1 MTRSYKKNSNSIIH
15 GNLLYYSKKGKRT
28 RKDKRTCIFYNSK
41 NQKCKNEKCHISYCV
56 TAKNC
61 TQYKRK
67 KKRKAS
73 IKASYENIRY
83 QDQYL
88 DYPSQSGIHESIPL
102 QNVILSKN
110 IGTSCHT
117 EFLKNKD
124 NKRRDKR
131 KCIYNEKINKICNL
145 LKARCPGSSH
155 CKSYHEKEENNHI

>member
-41 NQKCKNEKCHISYCV
+41 NQKCKNEKCHINYCV
-56 TAKNC
+56 TAKDC

-73 IKASYENIRY
+73 IKASCENIRY
-83 QDQYL
+83 HDQYL
-88 DYPSQSGIHESIPL
+88 DYPRKSGIHESMPF
-102 QNVILSKN
+102 
-110 IGTSCHT
+110 HT
-117 EFLKNKD
+117 QFLKNKD

-131 KCIYNEKINKICNL
+131 KCIYYEKINKICNL

-155 CKSYHEKEENNHI
+155 CKSYHEKEEK

>member
-102 QNVILSKN
+102 QA
-110 IGTSCHT
+110 
-117 EFLKNKD
+117 
-124 NKRRDKR
+124 
-131 KCIYNEKINKICNL
+131 CNL
-145 LKARCPGSSH
+145 RFKTFLCLYGTF
-155 CKSYHEKEENNHI
+155 IG